1 MKNLKFA
8 FRLLIRNPL
17 LLYIGIPGLAVGLS
31 AFLLLAFYLNYELS
45 FDRHFANNSRV
56 LRLCNKL
63 YEEDAPNTLSIAL
76 RTAYTQLPSLVP
88 EIEKATQL
96 YPEWDTKV
104 KTEKETYKSIKLLY
118 VDPEFFDVFGL
129 NLLQGNAADALIG
142 KSSVVLSKSIAEKF
156 FGTDNCIGKQ
166 LMIEDSPSVVTGVV
180 NDIPKNTHFKFDIL
194 KNIESNEFIAKQ
206 GSLEFRTYYLIRRG
220 ADLKQVNLNIASVN
234 DNLMT
239 VWKKRGALNNLQTE
253 TTTELLRNIHL
264 YSKARGD
271 IVPNV
276 NRLQLLVV
284 FGIAI
289 FIFTIALIN
298 FINIYLLYGER
309 RIAEIASRKAL
320 GATGGTL
327 AFLFYSE
334 NGLIT
339 FISLLLAICFTV
351 LVQPYFAEILNLP
364 LTVSDMFTPWGVA
377 IIIST
382 LIIVVLVSG
391 IYPSLY
397 LAKINLVSGLK
408 GKHKNISRSLFSK
421 SVVLVQFFITVL
433 LICSLL
439 VIRSQIKKMKEVPLG
454 FNVNNVVM
462 VQDFSRAFVG
472 NAINIKR
479 ELEKLPFVQSVGMSQ
494 HSFGEGCSG
503 QSIAQLNSSEEK
515 PIKEYRVMMGFCETM
530 ELQLKHGCFFD
541 DSPSDKRR
549 IILNES
555 AAKMLGL
562 EFFSGVNVSYKGEP
576 AEVKGIVK
584 NFYFDGYAGKEID
597 PLVICQVDNFAGIM
611 YIRYRNEFTINN
623 QKQVADVIKNFD
635 PDFVMS
641 SIALGDIYAAK
652 FQKDEQVSRIVS
664 LGTLLAIILS
674 FVGIFSLA
682 VLNVDRRTK
691 EIGIRKVVGSTEIE
705 VMRKLIGESFL
716 LVAIASV
723 FAFGAS
729 YYLMSMWLSNY
740 SIKINLSISFFL
752 LGGFLAFLIVFMAV
766 GWQSWRVAT
775 RNPVEALR
783 YE

>member
-31 AFLLLAFYLNYELS
+31 AFLLLAVYLNYELS
-45 FDRHFANNSRV
+45 FDRHFANNGRV

-63 YEEDAPNTLSIAL
+63 YEEDAPKTLSIAL

-104 KTEKETYKSIKLLY
+104 KTGNETFKDLKLLY

-129 NLLQGNAADALIG
+129 NLLQGNSAEALVG
-142 KSSVVLSKSIAEKF
+142 KSSVVLSKSIAKKI
-156 FGTDNCIGKQ
+156 FGTENCIGEQ
-166 LMIEDSPSVVTGVV
+166 LIIGDSPSVVTGVV

-194 KNIESNEFIAKQ
+194 KNLESHEFIAKQ
-206 GSLEFRTYYLIRRG
+206 GSLEFKTYYLIRKG
-220 ADLKQVNLNIASVN
+220 VDLKQVSQNIASVN

-239 VWKKRGALNNLQTE
+239 IWKKRGALNNLKTE

-264 YSKARGD
+264 HSEARGD
-271 IVPNV
+271 LVPNV
-276 NRLQLLVV
+276 NRMQLLVV
-284 FGIAI
+284 LGIGI

-309 RIAEIASRKAL
+309 RIAEIASRKVL
-320 GATGGTL
+320 GATKGKL
-327 AFLFYSE
+327 ALLFYSE
-334 NGLIT
+334 NGLIAI
-339 FISLLLAICFTV
+339 ISLFLAMFLTV
-351 LVQPYFAEILNLP
+351 LVQPYFSEILNLP
-364 LTVSDMFTPWGVA
+364 LTVSDMFTPWGVV
-377 IIIST
+377 IIITT
-382 LIIVVLVSG
+382 LIVVVLISG

-408 GKHKNISRSLFSK
+408 GKHQNISRGLFSK

-439 VIRSQIKKMKEVPLG
+439 VIRSQIKKLKEVPLG

-462 VQDFSRAFVG
+462 VQDFSREFRK
-472 NAINIKR
+472 NATNIKK
-479 ELEKLPFVQSVGMSQ
+479 ELETLPFIQSIGMSE
-494 HSFGEGCSG
+494 HSLGEGCSG
-503 QSIAQLNSSEEK
+503 QSIAQLNSSDEK
-515 PIKEYRVMMGFCETM
+515 PIKEYRVMMGFCEIM
-530 ELQLKHGCFFD
+530 ELQLKQGCFFD
-541 DSPSDKRR
+541 DSPSDRRR

-562 EFFSGVNVSYKGEP
+562 EFTLGVNVSYKGEP

-597 PLVICQVDNFAGIM
+597 PLVICQSDNYASII
-611 YIRYRNEFTINN
+611 YIRYRDEFTTDN
-623 QKQVADVIKNFD
+623 QKQVANVIKSFD

-641 SIALGDIYAAK
+641 SITLGDIYAAK
-652 FQKDEQVSRIVS
+652 FQKDEQVARMVS

-674 FVGIFSLA
+674 FIGMLSLA

-691 EIGIRKVVGSTEIE
+691 EVGIRKVAGSTEIE
-705 VMRKLIGESFL
+705 VMRKLIGESFS
-716 LVAIASV
+716 LVAVASV
-723 FAFGAS
+723 FAFGVS

-740 SIKINLSISFFL
+740 SIRINLSIGYFL
-752 LGGFLAFLIVFMAV
+752 LGGFLAFIIVFMAV
-766 GWQSWRVAT
+766 GWQSWRAAT